1 MYNLLMVYR
10 EGTWDEDEFILE
22 LPRYLEHT
30 VPLLAERFA
39 TLSADTITALKGLP
53 TLFAYEDRGRDVG
66 PSSQVGRIEDI
77 QVRYGGVRITW
88 SIDARIGPI
97 PATRLKEMFGQLDIS
112 ERNWEHTRTHW
123 AVKDVDLLDVLVRNG
138 ILQDDPSPPPKV
150 FVSYSWDSPEHLEWV
165 RRLVI
170 DLRANGV
177 DAISDRTHLRFGQD
191 LPHFMEQAAA
201 CDRVIV
207 VCTENYMNRANQ
219 RLGGVGYEHLVTA
232 AQLAGDPLS
241 MRFIPV
247 IKDQRDAGNTPVN
260 LRGRMF
266 VDLSDGPG
274 YNTNFQ
280 ALVRDL
286 HNAVPP
292 VPPLGRRPQF

>member
-1 MYNLLMVYR
+1 MVYR

-30 VPLLAERFA
+30 VQPLSERFA
-39 TLSADTITALKGLP
+39 FLSAETIATLKGLP
-53 TLFAYEDRGRDVG
+53 TLFAYEDRGREVG

-77 QVRYGGVRITW
+77 QVRYGGLRITW
-88 SIDARIGPI
+88 SLDATIGPI
-97 PATRLKEMFGQLDIS
+97 PAARLKEMFDQLDIS

-123 AVKDVDLLDVLVRNG
+123 AVKDVDLHDVLVRNG
-138 ILQDDPSPPPKV
+138 ILENNQAAPPKV

-170 DLRANGV
+170 DLRSNGV

-191 LPHFMEQAAA
+191 LPHFMEQAAT

-232 AQLAGDPLS
+232 AQLAGDPMS
-241 MRFIPV
+241 IRFIPV
-247 IKDQRDAGNTPVN
+247 IKDPRDAVHTPVN

-266 VDLSDGPG
+266 VDLSEGLG
-274 YNTNFQ
+274 YNANFQ
-280 ALVRDL
+280 ALIRDL
-286 HNAVPP
+286 HNAVPAI
-292 VPPLGRRPQF
+292 PPIGRRPQF

>member
-22 LPRYLEHT
+22 LPRYLQYT
-30 VPLLAERFA
+30 VQPLSDRFA
-39 TLSADTITALKGLP
+39 SLDAATIEALKALP
-53 TLFAYEDRGRDVG
+53 TLFAYEDRGREVG
-66 PSSQVGRIEDI
+66 PSSHVGRIEDI
-77 QVRYGGVRITW
+77 QVRYGGVRIIW
-88 SIDARIGPI
+88 SLDATISPI
-97 PATRLKEMFGQLDIS
+97 PATKLKEIFGQLDIS

-123 AVKDVDLLDVLVRNG
+123 AIKDVDLYDVLTRNG
-138 ILQDDPSPPPKV
+138 LLQAAPSAPPKV

-191 LPHFMEQAAA
+191 LPHFMEQADR

-207 VCTENYMNRANQ
+207 VCTENYMNRADQ
-219 RLGGVGYEHLVTA
+219 RIGGVGYEHLVTA
-232 AQLAGDPLS
+232 AELAGDPLS
-241 MRFIPV
+241 MRFVPV
-247 IKDQRDAGNTPVN
+247 IKDPRDARHTPAN
-260 LRGRMF
+260 LRGRLF

-292 VPPLGRRPQF
+292 VPPVGRRPQF

>member
-30 VPLLAERFA
+30 VQPLVDRFSS
-39 TLSADTITALKGLP
+39 LSADAIATLKEIP

-66 PSSQVGRIEDI
+66 PSSHVGRIEDI

-88 SIDARIGPI
+88 SIDATIGPI
-97 PATRLKEMFGQLDIS
+97 PASLLKEIFGQLDIS

-123 AVKDVDLLDVLVRNG
+123 ALKDVDLYDVLLRNG
-138 ILQDDPSPPPKV
+138 LMGDDPTVPPKV

-170 DLRANGV
+170 DLRSHGV

-191 LPHFMEQAAA
+191 LPHFMEQVAT

-219 RLGGVGYEHLVTA
+219 RQGGVGYEHLVTS

-247 IKDQRDAGNTPVN
+247 IKDPRDAGHTPAN
-260 LRGRMF
+260 LRGRLF

-274 YNTNFQ
+274 YNANFQ

-286 HNAVPP
+286 HDAVPP
-292 VPPLGRRPQF
+292 IPPVGRRPQF